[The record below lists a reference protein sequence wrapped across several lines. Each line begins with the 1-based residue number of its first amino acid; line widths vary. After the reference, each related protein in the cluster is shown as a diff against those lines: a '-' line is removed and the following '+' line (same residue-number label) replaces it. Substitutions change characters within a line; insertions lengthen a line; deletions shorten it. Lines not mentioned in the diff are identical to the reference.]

1 MGEKFA
7 SLTGMTNANRELI
20 EGRVAAVTGAGKGL
34 GKAYALWLARQ
45 GCSVVVNNRTHPGV
59 PSSAQ
64 ALVDQIVAEGHVAV
78 AHEGAVDDRE
88 AAAGITQTAIDH
100 FGKLDILIC
109 NAGIMPAAPL
119 AEADLDD
126 IERLVR
132 INILGTLYPLQPAW
146 RHMLE
151 RGYGRVVL
159 TGSTVGIY
167 GYPGVASYGATR
179 GGMMGLARSLMGEV
193 PEDADIAVNVIMP
206 FAHTPLSAES
216 IDAEMG
222 PELREMIHP
231 DAIAPTVGWL
241 CSEACKSSGRTYH
254 ASAYKATRVGIVES
268 VPIAVDPENLRALS
282 EEAFNLE
289 PLFEPTASTEAVARL
304 LGG

>member
-1 MGEKFA
+1 MTGETSKLF
-7 SLTGMTNANRELI
+7 

-34 GKAYALWLARQ
+34 GRSYALWLSRH
-45 GCSVVVNNRTHPGV
+45 GCSVVVNNRIHPCV

-64 ALVDQIVAEGHVAV
+64 ALVDEITAEGHVAV
-78 AHEGAVDDRE
+78 AHEGPVDERE
-88 AAAGITQTAIDH
+88 AAAGITETAIAQ

-109 NAGIMPAAPL
+109 NAGIMPSAPL

-132 INILGTLYPLQPAW
+132 INLLGTLYPLQPAW

-167 GYPGVASYGATR
+167 GYPGVAAYGATR
-179 GGMMGLARSLMGEV
+179 GGMAGLARSLLGEV
-193 PEDADIAVNVIMP
+193 PEGADIAVNVIMP

-222 PELREMIHP
+222 PELRAMIHP
-231 DAIAPTVGWL
+231 DGIAPTVGWL
-241 CSEACKSSGRTYH
+241 CSEACRSSGRTYH

-268 VPIAVDPENLRALS
+268 TPASVDPENLAALND
-282 EEAFNLE
+282 EAFGLE
-289 PLFEPTASTEAVARL
+289 PVYEPAASTEAVGRL

>member
-1 MGEKFA
+1 MTDTSQ
-7 SLTGMTNANRELI
+7 SLF

-34 GKAYALWLARQ
+34 GKSYALWLARH

-64 ALVDQIVAEGHVAV
+64 ALVDEITSEGHVAV
-78 AHEGAVDDRE
+78 AHEGPVDERD
-88 AAAGITQTAIDH
+88 AAAGITRTAIEH
-100 FGKLDILIC
+100 FGKLDIMVC
-109 NAGIMPAAPL
+109 NAGIMPSAPF
-119 AEADLDD
+119 AEADPDD

-146 RHMLE
+146 KHMLE

-167 GYPGVASYGATR
+167 GYPGVAAYGSTR
-179 GGMMGLARSLMGEV
+179 GGMAGLARSLIGEV
-193 PEDADIAVNVIMP
+193 PQAADIAVNIIMP

-222 PELREMIHP
+222 PELRAMIHP
-231 DAIAPTVGWL
+231 DGIAPTVGWL
-241 CSEACKSSGRTYH
+241 CSEACTSNGRTYH

-268 VPIAVDPENLRALS
+268 APVGVDPQDLAALN
-282 EEAFNLE
+282 EEDFALE
-289 PLFEPTASTEAVARL
+289 PVYEPAASTEAVGRL
-304 LGG
+304 LGGR

>member
-1 MGEKFA
+1 MSDGAKKLF
-7 SLTGMTNANRELI
+7 

-34 GKAYALWLARQ
+34 GKSYALWLARR
-45 GCSVVVNNRTHPGV
+45 GCSVVVNNRTHSGV

-64 ALVDQIVAEGHVAV
+64 ALVDEIIAEGHVAV
-78 AHEGAVDDRE
+78 AHEGAVDERD
-88 AAAGITQTAIDH
+88 AAAGILGTAIDN

-109 NAGIMPAAPL
+109 NAGIMPAAPF
-119 AEADLDD
+119 AEAYLDD
-126 IERLVR
+126 IEQLVR
-132 INILGTLYPLQPAW
+132 INMLGTLFPLQPAW

-151 RGYGRVVL
+151 RNYGRIVL

-167 GYPGVASYGATR
+167 GYPGVAAYGSTR
-179 GGMMGLARSLMGEV
+179 AGMIGLARSLIGEA

-231 DAIAPTVGWL
+231 DAIAPTVAWM
-241 CSEACKSSGRTYH
+241 CSEACRSSGRTYH
-254 ASAYKATRVGIVES
+254 ASALKATRVGIVES
-268 VPIAVDPENLRALS
+268 APVSVDPENVAALND
-282 EEAFNLE
+282 EAFGLE
-289 PLFEPTASTEAVARL
+289 PVFEPNASTEAVARL
-304 LGG
+304 LGGA